1 MVFVHS
7 FFINFNIFI
16 SQYRTD
22 SMLVTQYRV
31 FYGLSFWSLIVVAGV
46 TRKAAYSKRPGLVL
60 KAGS

>member
-1 MVFVHS
+1 
-7 FFINFNIFI
+7 
-16 SQYRTD
+16 
-22 SMLVTQYRV
+22 MLVTQYRV